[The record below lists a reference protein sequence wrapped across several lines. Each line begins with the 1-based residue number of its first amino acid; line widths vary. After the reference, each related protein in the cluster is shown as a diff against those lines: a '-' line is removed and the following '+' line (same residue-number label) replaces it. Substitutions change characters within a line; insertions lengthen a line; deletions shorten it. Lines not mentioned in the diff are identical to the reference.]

1 MAQQPQKA
9 SDSKLI
15 FIKFSR
21 VVTYLVYAYSLVASV
36 FLGIGFVLL
45 LFSANPATPFVDFVY
60 KVAYEF
66 LGPFR
71 GIFPARP
78 VGETGYF
85 SSAALFAIIMYLI
98 LAIAL
103 HALINYITAKMIT
116 HQKELDNIESVSV
129 EK

>member
-1 MAQQPQKA
+1 MAQAKNE

-21 VVTYLVYAYSLVASV
+21 VVTYLGYAYSLVASI
-36 FLGIGFVLL
+36 FLALAFVML
-45 LFSANPATPFVDFVY
+45 LFGANNSTPFVNFIY

-66 LGPFR
+66 MAPFR
-71 GIFPARP
+71 GIFPTHQ

-85 SSAALFAIIMYLI
+85 SSSALFAIIIYLI
-98 LAIAL
+98 LALTL
-103 HALINYITAKMIT
+103 HALINYITAKMLQ
-116 HQKELDNIESVSV
+116 HQQELDNIESLSI

>member
-1 MAQQPQKA
+1 MAQPKKA
-9 SDSKLI
+9 SDSKLV

-36 FLGIGFVLL
+36 FLAIGFVLL
-45 LFSANPATPFVDFVY
+45 LFSANPATPFVKFIY

-71 GIFPARP
+71 GIFPTHS

-103 HALINYITAKMIT
+103 HALINYITAKMIK
-116 HQKELDNIESVSV
+116 HQDELDNIESVSV